1 MRLSAWYYCTSSGKN
16 PHDIPMDSTNDDAQ
30 KTPDP
35 PALAD
40 RYKARDADDGSVE
53 IYDSKNEEAWI
64 RSDYTLVLSRPS

>member
-1 MRLSAWYYCTSSGKN
+1 
-16 PHDIPMDSTNDDAQ
+16 MDSTNDDEQ

-53 IYDSKNEEAWI
+53 IYDTKEEEAWI
-64 RSDYTLVLSRPS
+64 RSDYTLVLRRPN